1 MQTIHRVL
9 PGLMQ
14 RGLRIE
20 RARREKTR
28 MARHACEAQDADAE
42 EDSQF
47 SDGSENA
54 VGFLSNS
61 IFMLKHN
68 EVKSLQSSEGQ

>member
-14 RGLRIE
+14 RGLHIE

-42 EDSQF
+42 EDS
-47 SDGSENA
+47 
-54 VGFLSNS
+54 
-61 IFMLKHN
+61 
-68 EVKSLQSSEGQ
+68 